1 MLHIMV
7 IGRMMMATNEY
18 QNEVAGYLTIEL
30 RLTRGQCTHAMELSN
45 QDNPGDSNLS
55 KPYIN

>member
-1 MLHIMV
+1 
-7 IGRMMMATNEY
+7 MMMATNEY

-30 RLTRGQCTHAMELSN
+30 RLTPGQCTHAMKLSN